1 MDELKQSHRKMDG
14 PFRSA
19 QEMER
24 HQTQAQDAQVEE
36 QIHVQ
41 TQFREHSAKLQNIF
55 DRKQRVEVDITRK
68 VSEERQLVGEDL
80 AADSF
85 LVNGFSTGS
94 ALKATCSGGMRILKR
109 LQAVTIQQTLQML
122 PKESHFVCC
131 RLLFVSSTAASVV
144 AMRQLCKTLLALG
157 YCQYQ

>member
-80 AADSF
+80 VADSF
-85 LVNGFSTGS
+85 FVTGFFTGS
-94 ALKATCSGGMRILKR
+94 AHKGKFSRQTRIVKR
-109 LQAVTIQQTLQML
+109 SQAVTIQQTLQML
-122 PKESHFVCC
+122 PMESHFVCYG
-131 RLLFVSSTAASVV
+131 LLFVSSTAASVV
-144 AMRQLCKTLLALG
+144 AMCQLCKTLLALS
-157 YCQYQ
+157 YC